1 MGVLGVWAFAL
12 TPFLVSAQD
21 TPAEWLARLQSVVPA
36 ADEFSDR
43 QGKPPVFEA
52 YQTSGQ
58 TGQRTLMGYAFLTSD
73 FPPEQKGFSGPIEV
87 LVGMDLRGVL
97 TGAVVTA
104 YNESHRATRG
114 DFLAAPGLLE
124 QFSGKSI
131 GDAFRVRRDVDGI
144 SGATITV
151 DAMSRGIRNA
161 AREVAVAHRIGV
173 LASAAEAP
181 ALDPV
186 SVTLDEIKRLSWPQ
200 LMLRGLGQQIAV
212 LENGRTIADVTLT
225 YVRDEAVAELLMGP
239 TMFAEALERAG
250 PSGSE
255 RNLVLAGVDGPA
267 AGALNLARL
276 SMVQGADTVALAP
289 SDVLLFGPPSEGK
302 LNRQFRMM
310 RVLLFDDA
318 VDMTRPL
325 SFVLDLRP
333 GLPVFTVAY
342 PGEIATSQSLVR
354 WWAVVMGGLALLLL
368 GRSVFVAERGRQ
380 EAA

>member
-1 MGVLGVWAFAL
+1 
-12 TPFLVSAQD
+12 
-21 TPAEWLARLQSVVPA
+21 
-36 ADEFSDR
+36 
-43 QGKPPVFEA
+43 
-52 YQTSGQ
+52 
-58 TGQRTLMGYAFLTSD
+58 
-73 FPPEQKGFSGPIEV
+73 
-87 LVGMDLRGVL
+87 
-97 TGAVVTA
+97 
-104 YNESHRATRG
+104 
-114 DFLAAPGLLE
+114 
-124 QFSGKSI
+124 
-131 GDAFRVRRDVDGI
+131 
-144 SGATITV
+144 
-151 DAMSRGIRNA
+151 
-161 AREVAVAHRIGV
+161 
-173 LASAAEAP
+173 
-181 ALDPV
+181 
-186 SVTLDEIKRLSWPQ
+186 
-200 LMLRGLGQQIAV
+200 
-212 LENGRTIADVTLT
+212 VTLT